1 MKNKTVEKLM
11 RFLITLLGAGI
22 GAALAALIL
31 PLFSRWYPIESPYAP
46 IALYAALCLVGAA
59 VCFAFSSAIIGRTMK
74 LIAAIERRW
83 DAMPTQQIVL
93 TSIGMIMGLVV
104 AALITQLIL
113 SAGASLITISFSALT
128 YVVLGYVGL
137 RIGFH
142 RYRGGKTPRMRRHLR
157 RAAEAGI
164 LDDADLLMTE
174 EGEDEEEGEAIPAAR
189 PSRKYLDT
197 SVIIDGRVLDIV
209 KTGFLEGDIV
219 VPQFVLAEL
228 RHIADSGDSL
238 RRARG
243 RRGLDVLAKLQKELK
258 TPIIVDE
265 TDYPD
270 LEEVDVKLLRLCR
283 DNGGTVVTNDYNLNK
298 VAGVTGLRVLNI
310 NDLANA
316 LKPMLMA
323 GEELTVQIV
332 REGKE
337 PGQGVA
343 YLDDGTM
350 IVVEDGRR
358 MIGKTTDINVTSV
371 LQTSAVTAV
380 VTTVLQTS
388 AGRMIFTRLKPADE
402 KAG

>member
-1 MKNKTVEKLM
+1 M
-11 RFLITLLGAGI
+11 RTRRQVVKHYEEQNITLLGAGI

-164 LDDADLLMTE
+164 LDDADLLMAE

-265 TDYPD
+265 TDSPD

-343 YLDDGTM
+343 YMDDGTM
-350 IVVEDGRR
+350 IVVENGRR
-358 MIGKTTDINVTSV
+358 YVGET
-371 LQTSAVTAV
+371 VTAV